1 MDDKCAIC
9 LGQLREDAV
18 MTLCPGQHCFCFG
31 CICDYYSAKKTESV
45 PCPTCRQGD
54 GKVVPSKALVRQ
66 LKSTG
71 KEVTVPDEENRL
83 KQYTDHLS
91 SLRDIFP
98 SHFMVTT
105 NDCIITPIQIS
116 IFSRYKNHK
125 IPPTRN
131 GTSKTR
137 GQIVNSARFFI
148 AVSVKFSTDMVCANT
163 HDDYESAKNETMLG
177 DFDLSFFVAS
187 DEDEYIVLYQH
198 YPTIIHMASPI
209 RDYVEAI
216 FQDGISDM
224 IDHIMEMV
232 GVLTTEED
240 IAMAQ
245 SNSIL

>member
-1 MDDKCAIC
+1 MSNVQTRRRKSSTLESTSQTIKKYRERSHSSRRRKPVKTVYRPFVLFTGYFPITFYGHDKR
-9 LGQLREDAV
+9 L
-18 MTLCPGQHCFCFG
+18 
-31 CICDYYSAKKTESV
+31 YYN
-45 PCPTCRQGD
+45 PYPNLD
-54 GKVVPSKALVRQ
+54 
-66 LKSTG
+66 
-71 KEVTVPDEENRL
+71 
-83 KQYTDHLS
+83 
-91 SLRDIFP
+91 
-98 SHFMVTT
+98 
-105 NDCIITPIQIS
+105 
-116 IFSRYKNHK
+116 FSRYKNHK

-240 IAMAQ
+240 IAMSH